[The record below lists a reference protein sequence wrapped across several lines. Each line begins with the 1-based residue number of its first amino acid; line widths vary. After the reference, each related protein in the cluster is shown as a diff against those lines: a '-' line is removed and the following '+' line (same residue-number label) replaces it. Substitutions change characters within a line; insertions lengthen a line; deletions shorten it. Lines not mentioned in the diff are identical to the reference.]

1 MSIAPEPRSITIIG
15 GGASGV
21 LLAAHLLRDQ
31 SRDVHV
37 TLIERRGEVGQGLA
51 YSATSRD
58 HRVNVPARG
67 MSAFADEPD
76 HFWRWLQAR
85 DYPSPQGSWVFVP
98 RRLYGVYL
106 EDVLQTAGQARP
118 GRLVVR
124 SDEAI
129 AVRQGVDGIETVL
142 GDGTSIPS
150 NRVVLAVGH
159 ETQAARSRG
168 IAVRVGSEQ
177 DTPLPTDA
185 EVMILGSGLSMVDA
199 WISLAEA
206 DHRGPIMVVSRNG
219 LLPKGHRDVQPLVI
233 DPSEVPLGAS
243 LTKITRWARN
253 LVRKTEAEGGDWR
266 SVVDGLRPY
275 NQRIWQSWPEH
286 TRRQFLR
293 HLRPWWNILRHRL
306 PPELHNRLSDA
317 IARGQVRLVAAEF
330 LGVASAGTG
339 AQATIRRRGT
349 SGRETVDIARVY
361 DCGGVS
367 VNVETS
373 SNAVVRD
380 LVGRGIA
387 RPDALHIGLD
397 VSPDCQLV
405 DRDGSPS
412 VDLLAVG
419 PLTRGQFFEIEAIPD
434 IRIQCA
440 KVAERLLS
448 L

>member
-1 MSIAPEPRSITIIG
+1 
-15 GGASGV
+15 
-21 LLAAHLLRDQ
+21 
-31 SRDVHV
+31 
-37 TLIERRGEVGQGLA
+37 
-51 YSATSRD
+51 
-58 HRVNVPARG
+58 
-67 MSAFADEPD
+67 
-76 HFWRWLQAR
+76 
-85 DYPSPQGSWVFVP
+85 
-98 RRLYGVYL
+98 
-106 EDVLQTAGQARP
+106 
-118 GRLVVR
+118 
-124 SDEAI
+124 
-129 AVRQGVDGIETVL
+129 
-142 GDGTSIPS
+142 
-150 NRVVLAVGH
+150 
-159 ETQAARSRG
+159 
-168 IAVRVGSEQ
+168 
-177 DTPLPTDA
+177 
-185 EVMILGSGLSMVDA
+185 
-199 WISLAEA
+199 
-206 DHRGPIMVVSRNG
+206 
-219 LLPKGHRDVQPLVI
+219 
-233 DPSEVPLGAS
+233 
-243 LTKITRWARN
+243 
-253 LVRKTEAEGGDWR
+253 
-266 SVVDGLRPY
+266 
-275 NQRIWQSWPEH
+275 
-286 TRRQFLR
+286 
-293 HLRPWWNILRHRL
+293 
-306 PPELHNRLSDA
+306 
-317 IARGQVRLVAAEF
+317 VAAEF